1 MQRLNIDVEYLC
13 DMLETLLNIPS
24 PTGFTDEIVQ
34 VTGRELE
41 RLGIPFEL
49 TRRGAIRAHLP
60 GKLQQPDRALVVHLD
75 TTGAMV
81 KNLKEN
87 GRLEL
92 VPIGHWSSR
101 FAEGARVT
109 LYTETEAFRGTILPL
124 KASGH
129 TFNEEVDQQPVAWQ
143 QVELRVDSVV
153 KNVQDLQRLNINI
166 GDYVAIDP
174 QPEFLDNG
182 FIVSRHLDN
191 KAGVAIL
198 LAAARAIHE
207 SGVQLPVDI
216 HLLFTISEE
225 TGSGASAI
233 LHRGASELV
242 TIDNGTVAPGQNS
255 RESGVTLAMMDSSGP
270 FDFHLTRKLIDICQS
285 YEIQH
290 QRDVF
295 RHYRCDSASAVEAG
309 NDTRTALICF
319 GIDASHGYER
329 THLNALRSL
338 AELTT
343 LYLQSEPTFMKDKAE
358 LAEFADFSKQFDEFL
373 EHKEARGENA
383 EGNDAS
389 E

>member
-1 MQRLNIDVEYLC
+1 MQRLTIDLDYLSSQ
-13 DMLETLLNIPS
+13 LEALLKIPS

-34 VTGRELE
+34 MTGEELQK
-41 RLGIPFEL
+41 LAIPFEL
-49 TRRGAIRAHLP
+49 TRRGAIRAHLA
-60 GKLQQPDRALVVHLD
+60 GRMKSPDRAIVVHLD

-81 KNLKEN
+81 KRLKPN

-101 FAEGARVT
+101 FAEGARAT
-109 LYTETEAFRGTILPL
+109 LFTDTGHLRGTILPL

-129 TFNEEVDQQPVAWQ
+129 TFDQAVDSQPVDWQ
-143 QVELRVDSVV
+143 QIELRVDEIIHNAQHLSQLGIHV
-153 KNVQDLQRLNINI
+153 

-174 QPEFLDNG
+174 QPEFLANG
-182 FIVSRHLDN
+182 FVVSRHLDN
-191 KAGVAIL
+191 KAGVATL
-198 LAAARAIHE
+198 LAAAKAMRDAQLE
-207 SGVQLPVDI
+207 LPVDT

-233 LHRGASELV
+233 LHQGAAELV

-255 RESGVTLAMMDSSGP
+255 RESGVTVAMKDSSGP
-270 FDFHLTRKLIDICQS
+270 FDYHLTRRLLDLCRT

-319 GIDASHGYER
+319 GLDASHGYER

-338 AELTT
+338 AELTG
-343 LYLQSEPTFMKDKAE
+343 LYLQTEPVFMKDKTE
-358 LAEFADFSKQFDEFL
+358 LADFGDFSEQVDTFL
-373 EHKEARGENA
+373 ENK
-383 EGNDAS
+383 
-389 E
+389 